1 MEFGEQL
8 KKLRRQHGITQAELA
23 SAVYT
28 TIPNLSN
35 WENGR
40 YMPNKITRFLLATG
54 LRIGEAL
61 ALTKADIKHG
71 RVYVSKNLVRINK
84 QDIVQ
89 DAPKTAAGNRAV
101 PISRELEAELLA
113 RSGNRLFTSRQDA
126 VARNFRTAS
135 AKLGFHVSAHILRH
149 TYATRLEEAG
159 VPAKVAQYL
168 MGHATI
174 QMTKDVYTDVQ
185 DNYIKT
191 FDERVITFTD
201 TRKRKD

>member
-1 MEFGEQL
+1 
-8 KKLRRQHGITQAELA
+8 
-23 SAVYT
+23 
-28 TIPNLSN
+28 
-35 WENGR
+35 
-40 YMPNKITRFLLATG
+40 MPNKKAINRIADFFNVSTDYLLGRTDNPLPNIVDLGDETLCPLVGQVVAG
-54 LRIGEAL
+54 MPIEAQENL
-61 ALTKADIKHG
+61 EGYIYISYKPADEYFAL
-71 RVYVSKNLVRINK
+71 RVYGESMVGAGIP
-84 QDIVQ
+84 DGAIVV
-89 DAPKTAAGNRAV
+89 V

-113 RSGNRLFTSRQDA
+113 RSGNRLFACRQDA
-126 VARNFRTAS
+126 VARNFRTVS

-185 DNYIKT
+185 DSYIKT